1 MRERKI
7 YSHSSL
13 LMRIVLGDL
22 SFDQTDRR
30 FMPLLYLM
38 FHMIYFHLSMSDDLG
53 IIQTKYKNITISG
66 LPGAGS
72 TTLGK
77 HLAKHLGF
85 HYHSGGDFMR
95 QYAIKKG
102 YFDPNETVHHSATV
116 YPDDFDRQVDYE
128 MRDNIFHKQGF
139 VYESWLSGFLA
150 QGAKDTLKI
159 LVFCSD
165 DSVRVDRIANRDD
178 VSIIEAKKHIFTRE
192 EDNLNKWIKMYTPEW
207 QDWVVKAGTLSKDT
221 PIYFWR
227 SELYD
232 LAIDT
237 YRLGKEETL
246 EKVLEVVSK

>member
-1 MRERKI
+1 
-7 YSHSSL
+7 
-13 LMRIVLGDL
+13 
-22 SFDQTDRR
+22 
-30 FMPLLYLM
+30 
-38 FHMIYFHLSMSDDLG
+38 MSDDTT

-95 QYAIKKG
+95 QYAIDNG
-102 YFDPNETVHHSATV
+102 YFDPKQSVHHSAV
-116 YPDDFDRQVDYE
+116 AYPDDFDRKVDYE
-128 MRDNIFHKQGF
+128 MRDNLFNKQGY

-150 QGAKDTLKI
+150 QGAPDVLKI
-159 LVFCSD
+159 LVYCSD
-165 DSVRVDRIANRDD
+165 DGVRVDRIANRDD
-178 VSIIEAKKHIFTRE
+178 ISILEAKDHIFTRE
-192 EDNLNKWIKMYTPEW
+192 QKNLEKWIKMYTPEW
-207 QDWVVKAGTLSKDT
+207 NEWVVGKNTISATE

-246 EKVLEVVSK
+246 EKALEAIAES

>member
-1 MRERKI
+1 
-7 YSHSSL
+7 
-13 LMRIVLGDL
+13 
-22 SFDQTDRR
+22 
-30 FMPLLYLM
+30 
-38 FHMIYFHLSMSDDLG
+38 MSDDSVIL
-53 IIQTKYKNITISG
+53 QTKYKNITISG

-95 QYAIKKG
+95 QYAIDNG
-102 YFDPNETVHHSATV
+102 YFDPKQSVHHSAAA
-116 YPDDFDRQVDYE
+116 YPDDFDRKVDYE
-128 MRDNIFHKQGF
+128 MRDNLFNKQGY

-150 QGAKDTLKI
+150 QGAPDTLKI
-159 LVFCSD
+159 LVYCSD
-165 DSVRVDRIANRDD
+165 DGVRVDRIANRDD
-178 VSIIEAKKHIFTRE
+178 ISIVDAKEHIFARE
-192 EDNLNKWIKMYTPEW
+192 QKNLDKWIKMYTPEW
-207 QDWVVKAGTLSKDT
+207 QDWVVKAGTLGPSE

-246 EKVLEVVSK
+246 EKALEVIAQK